1 MARREHSAPE
11 RLFVDSSVWLAYLSA
26 RDGRHWEADRLV
38 REAVR
43 LKARLFTSNLV
54 LAEVHRLLLH
64 RAGIRPAAVALASVS
79 SSPSVEVLFPDL
91 AVHREA
97 QAWMARFDD
106 QVITCTDASSFV
118 LMRVHR
124 CRAALSF
131 DADFVVAG
139 YELWAP

>member
-1 MARREHSAPE
+1 MAKRARSAPE

-26 RDGRHWEADRLV
+26 RDGRHQDADRLV

-43 LKARLFTSNLV
+43 SKARLFTSNLV

-64 RAGIRPAAVALASVS
+64 RAGIRPAAVALTSVS

-91 AVHREA
+91 AVHRDA
-97 QAWMARFDD
+97 AAWIARFDD
-106 QVITCTDASSFV
+106 QVITYTDATSFV
-118 LMRVHR
+118 LMRARR

-131 DADFVVAG
+131 DSDFLVAG